1 MARKLKITPPGQ
13 PHAGKYVA
21 YYRVST
27 DEQGAS
33 GLGLEAQREVVMDH
47 LNGGNWSLIGEYTEI
62 ESGTRRKL
70 KKRPQL
76 RAALKQCAKEGA
88 TLVVAKL
95 DRLARDVQFIAEL
108 LNGKVKFVC
117 CDMPEADKTFLQMM
131 AVFAEHEARR
141 ISARTT
147 EALAALKKRGV
158 KLGSPDPSKGNER
171 AGKVLKADADEFAAT
186 VMPHV
191 REIMAA
197 GHTTLRDIA
206 LALERRNI
214 KTRTGNE
221 QWFPSQVANLLKRRA

>member
-1 MARKLKITPPGQ
+1 MALKLAKTG
-13 PHAGKYVA
+13 GKEHTGKFVA

-27 DEQGAS
+27 QEQGNS
-33 GLGLEAQREVVMDH
+33 GLGLEAQREAVLRF
-47 LNGGNWSLIGEYTEI
+47 LNGGEWELIGEFTEV

-76 RAALKQCAKEGA
+76 AEALRIAAKEGA
-88 TLVVAKL
+88 TLLVAKL

-131 AVFAEHEARR
+131 AVFAEHEAGR

-158 KLGSPDPSKGNER
+158 RLGSPDPKAGNVV
-171 AGKVLKADADEFAAT
+171 AIKVLKEEADQFAAQ
-186 VMPHV
+186 VLPHI

-197 GHTTLRDIA
+197 GQTSLRDVA
-206 LALERRNI
+206 AGLERRGI
-214 KTRTGNE
+214 KTRTGNSK
-221 QWFPSQVANLLKRRA
+221 WYPSQVKNLLKRA